1 MTFDATKDLGSQA
14 GNSTGE
20 DQVKKSG
27 ITISVSPT
35 GSFGNRQQYRVY
47 KGSDFTMT
55 STVGNI
61 VKVEFTCT
69 AEGAEKY
76 GPGCFSEPTVGSYT
90 YESNVGTWTGCTN
103 EFTMTASEAQVRITT
118 INVYLENKI
127 ILGDVNGD
135 EVVDIT
141 DVLMIVDEILGK
153 NPEGFVRTNADIDQ
167 DGVIDISDVLST
179 VDIILGKR

>member
-1 MTFDATKDLGSQA
+1 
-14 GNSTGE
+14 
-20 DQVKKSG
+20 
-27 ITISVSPT
+27 
-35 GSFGNRQQYRVY
+35 
-47 KGSDFTMT
+47 
-55 STVGNI
+55 
-61 VKVEFTCT
+61 
-69 AEGAEKY
+69 
-76 GPGCFSEPTVGSYT
+76 
-90 YESNVGTWTGCTN
+90 
-103 EFTMTASEAQVRITT
+103 MTASEAQVRITT